1 MKNAIALA
9 VAAMLAAPAVA
20 EIVEEEVEYALPTGE
35 TAIGLA
41 VYNDEVAAGPGVL
54 VVPEWWGRNEY
65 AAMRARELAEVG
77 YVTFVAD
84 MYGNGEKTEDAGEAQ
99 KLAGAAYKEGLA
111 ALAEPALAELRGMP
125 QVEGQVAA
133 IGFCFGGSTVA
144 ALVKAQSGI
153 DAGVSFHGGLNP
165 DAAPAESGDYPPLLL
180 LHGGADPMVP
190 PADFAGFVEQ
200 SIEAGVP
207 VMAVNFPDAVHAFT
221 NPEAS
226 EKNIDGVAYDE
237 QAAEMSM
244 QIMRQFL
251 AMAIGGGNADLMD
264 ENQALYE
271 ENRAL
276 RDALNREQQTKGVEE
291 AMEDAEDLVPDELND

>member
-1 MKNAIALA
+1 MKNAVAVA
-9 VAAMLAAPAVA
+9 VAALLAAPAVA
-20 EIVEEEVEYALPTGE
+20 EVVEEEVEYALPTGE

-41 VYNDEVAAGPGVL
+41 VYDDEIVAAPGVL

-65 AAMRARELAEVG
+65 AAMRARQLAEAG

-84 MYGNGEKTEDAGEAQ
+84 MYGNGVSTEDAGEAQ
-99 KLAGAAYKEGLA
+99 KLAGAAYQEGLA
-111 ALAEPALAELRGMP
+111 ALAEPALATLRDMP
-125 QVEGQVAA
+125 QVDGPVAA

-144 ALVKAQSGI
+144 ALVKARSGI

-165 DAAPAESGDYPPLLL
+165 DAAPSEAGDYPPLLL

-207 VMAVNFPDAVHAFT
+207 VTAVNFPGAVHAFT
-221 NPEAS
+221 NPDAD
-226 EKNIDGVAYDE
+226 EKDIDGVAYDE
-237 QAAEMSM
+237 QAEQASM
-244 QIMRQFL
+244 TIMRQFL
-251 AMAIGGGNADLMD
+251 GMTIGGPEADIMD
-264 ENQALYE
+264 ENRALFE

-276 RDALNREQQTKGVEE
+276 RDALTKEQQTKGVKE
-291 AMEDAEDLVPDELND
+291 AMEDAENLVPDELQD